1 MRTSLLVVLVLL
13 SACARSGAYNHVTI
27 LERQQ
32 KSETTRGQLA
42 PRKLTPEE
50 ERQAAKCKHAWVQHA
65 WHLVEDP
72 SGPGATQICV
82 ITRCALCGEIRHECG
97 LGSRRP

>member
-1 MRTSLLVVLVLL
+1 VRTALVLALVLL
-13 SACARSGAYNHVTI
+13 SACARTTGYNHAVV
-27 LERQQ
+27 LERE
-32 KSETTRGQLA
+32 KKVETTRGDLA
-42 PRKLTPEE
+42 QRTLTPEE
-50 ERQAAKCKHAWVQHA
+50 QQQAARCKHAWVQHA

-97 LGSRRP
+97 IGRKR